1 MGSPMASCQ
10 KKYLTTCFLITSL
23 TQMYEIQHVSV
34 TSLIYSYDY
43 RKNCAKHLLSL
54 GSMFASNYQTIM
66 NTFHKKQSLMSL
78 PISSACRVAY
88 ASDMI
93 LQSHCK
99 LHHFIIMLLVMKVIS
114 FLPPKRDGS
123 FIARHSHQHRMIW
136 FNFNSL
142 VPDVS
147 FRRVKNTRSHTAA
160 SMSSASVIV

>member
-1 MGSPMASCQ
+1 MKFNTYRLRHSFIFMIIEKIARN
-10 KKYLTTCFLITSL
+10 TCSW
-23 TQMYEIQHVSV
+23 
-34 TSLIYSYDY
+34 
-43 RKNCAKHLLSL
+43 LLVSL
-54 GSMFASNYQTIM
+54 GSMFASYYQTIM
-66 NTFHKKQSLMSL
+66 NTCHKKQSLMSL

-88 ASDMI
+88 ESDMI

-99 LHHFIIMLLVMKVIS
+99 LHHLIIMLLAMKVIS

-123 FIARHSHQHRMIW
+123 FIGRHSYQHRMIW
-136 FNFNSL
+136 FSFNSL